1 MTYKQMFLK
10 FDNLK
15 TNMETESNTESKLKE
30 NESRI

>member
-15 TNMETESNTESKLKE
+15 TNMQTESNTESKLE
-30 NESRI
+30 EDESRI